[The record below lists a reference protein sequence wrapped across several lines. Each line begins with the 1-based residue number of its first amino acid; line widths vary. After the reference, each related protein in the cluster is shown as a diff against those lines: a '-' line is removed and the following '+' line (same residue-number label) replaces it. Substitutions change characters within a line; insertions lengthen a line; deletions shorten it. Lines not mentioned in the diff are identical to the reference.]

1 MSLLKLRFS
10 SNAQLEIQI
19 LICFYG
25 ASGRQIKKKSISSLN
40 IICFQREVNFEKKS
54 AWAFDKSSSN
64 IVGGG
69 TGRDKGGQGGYA
81 PSPRDIEDT
90 VQFRFSDTFGLRK
103 NCH

>member
-1 MSLLKLRFS
+1 M
-10 SNAQLEIQI
+10 QI
-19 LICFYG
+19 LIGLYC

-64 IVGGG
+64 IVDGG
-69 TGRDKGGQGGYA
+69 TGRAKGGQGDPA
-81 PSPRDIEDT
+81 PSHRNIEGT
-90 VQFRFSDTFGLRK
+90 VQSRFSDTLGQRCK